1 MRRINI
7 NYVQPGMELA
17 RNIYHSDGRILLRE
31 SVVLTDV
38 FIYKLKEEG
47 IFSLYIN
54 DDLSSSV
61 DLVDIISEE
70 ARQQSIESI
79 KQAYTSLERKSKINT
94 QQVRAAIDRILE
106 DILKNKD
113 VLLNISDI
121 SAIDDYTMVH
131 SVNVCIMSIMIGVN
145 MMLGEKELRDLGIGA
160 MLHDIGKAST
170 DQYVVKKAV
179 NLTPDEREEFQRHT
193 EAGFEILRKYP
204 GISLLSA
211 HVAYQHHEFWD
222 GTGYPRG
229 MVGDKI
235 LNYARIVAV
244 ADTYDRLLDE
254 RYTQIPITTEQA
266 IQVIRNRAGVHFDA
280 DIVSML
286 MSNIAVYP
294 VGSIVELN
302 QRFIAIVA
310 KQNKDKPGSPIVR
323 LIFDMDNESKLDETE
338 IDLSTKKTIRITKT
352 LKDWE
357 IQDIFYQ
364 RQQQKE

>member
-170 DQYVVKKAV
+170 DQ
-179 NLTPDEREEFQRHT
+179 
-193 EAGFEILRKYP
+193 
-204 GISLLSA
+204 
-211 HVAYQHHEFWD
+211 
-222 GTGYPRG
+222 
-229 MVGDKI
+229 
-235 LNYARIVAV
+235 
-244 ADTYDRLLDE
+244 
-254 RYTQIPITTEQA
+254 
-266 IQVIRNRAGVHFDA
+266 
-280 DIVSML
+280 
-286 MSNIAVYP
+286 
-294 VGSIVELN
+294 
-302 QRFIAIVA
+302 
-310 KQNKDKPGSPIVR
+310 
-323 LIFDMDNESKLDETE
+323 
-338 IDLSTKKTIRITKT
+338 
-352 LKDWE
+352 
-357 IQDIFYQ
+357 
-364 RQQQKE
+364 